1 MTVVRRGSR
10 RLRGRRLR
18 LTTVVRRGSLRLGRT
33 AGPGR
38 RLRRG
43 LRGRGVWGCRGD
55 RARGGAGAA
64 RGRWRGGGLLLRARV
79 VCGR

>member
-10 RLRGRRLR
+10 RLRLR
-18 LTTVVRRGSLRLGRT
+18 LTTVVRRGSRRLGRT
-33 AGPGR
+33 TGPGR
-38 RLRRG
+38 RLR
-43 LRGRGVWGCRGD
+43 RGVWGCRGD
-55 RARGGAGAA
+55 RARGGAGVA